1 MSPDTRLRELA
12 DFIRVR
18 RGHLSPQACGL
29 VAGDRPRRTPGLRRE
44 ELGRLA
50 GLSADW
56 IAWLEQGR
64 DIKLSSQAAAR
75 LARALQLDPVE
86 EEHLKALA
94 NGPGLVPLPLA
105 QVPPTLRAVVE
116 GQGINPAYVSDPL
129 GDLVFWNASAGL
141 VFHDFGRRGTSR
153 ANLLHYMF
161 LCEEAR
167 SIADWEHYARRIA
180 AKFRLWHDRLDG
192 DARFAELA
200 LELRARSVAFNDFW
214 IAHEVQR
221 RSTGRKVIRHA
232 LGSLSFQYGSFQVED
247 APELTVTILV
257 PDPSGGATHAALQRA
272 LSDARV
278 GAALP
283 G

>member
-18 RGHLSPQACGL
+18 RARLSPQACGL
-29 VAGDRPRRTPGLRRE
+29 NAGDGPRRTPGLRRE

-64 DIKLSSQAAAR
+64 DIKLSPQAAAR

-86 EEHLKALA
+86 EEHLNALA
-94 NGPGLVPLPLA
+94 NGHGLVPAPLA

-129 GDLVFWNASAGL
+129 GDLVLWNASAGL
-141 VFHDFGRRGTSR
+141 VFHDFGRNGTSR
-153 ANLLHYMF
+153 ANLLRYMF
-161 LCEEAR
+161 LCEEAQ

-180 AKFRLWHDRLDG
+180 AKFRLWHDRFDG
-192 DARFAELA
+192 DERFAELA
-200 LELRARSVAFNDFW
+200 LELRERSAAFNEFW

-257 PDPSGGATHAALQRA
+257 PDPGCGATRPALQRA